1 MAESKRVPPV
11 EVREG
16 VQSVLARVRAS
27 AAHRTPAHQRVAA
40 VVLDDPGAVVEM
52 SVTELAEASGVSV
65 GSVIGFCREIG
76 LRGYQD
82 LRIGLARDLVEPVH
96 AIHEDLLETDDAATV
111 AAKIL
116 RSDVTA
122 LEDTLRVLDPASLSA
137 AADAVL
143 RAERV
148 EVYGIGSSMPVAIDA
163 QYRLLRIGIQCAV
176 HTDSHVQAVSASLTG
191 PSVATITI
199 SHSGSTVETLAAT
212 RLAKVAGATTIVITN
227 LGKSPIVEFA
237 DVTLFTAARE
247 TRFRTEAM
255 ASRIAE
261 LSIIDALAACVA
273 LRSYDRSVRTL
284 MQSVDVLSTK
294 RF

>member
-1 MAESKRVPPV
+1 MDDSKHVPSV
-11 EVREG
+11 EALEG

-27 AAHRTPAHQRVAA
+27 SAHRTPAHQRVAA
-40 VVLDDPGAVVEM
+40 VVLDDPGVVVEM

-65 GSVIGFCREIG
+65 GSVIGFCRELG
-76 LRGYQD
+76 LRGFQD
-82 LRIGLARDLVEPVH
+82 LRIGLVRDLVEPVQ
-96 AIHEDLLETDDAATV
+96 AIHEDVLESDDAATV

-116 RSDVTA
+116 RSDVAA
-122 LEDTLRVLDPASLSA
+122 LNDTLRVLDPDSMSV

-148 EVYGIGSSMPVAIDA
+148 EVYGIGSAMPVALDA

-199 SHSGSTVETLAAT
+199 SHSGSTVETLEAT
-212 RLAKVAGATTIVITN
+212 RLAKGSGATTIVITN
-227 LGKSPIVEFA
+227 LGNSPIVEFA

-261 LSIIDALAACVA
+261 LSIVDALTACVA

-284 MQSVDVLSTK
+284 MESADVLSTK
-294 RF
+294 RY

>member
-1 MAESKRVPPV
+1 MTDSKRLPSA
-11 EVREG
+11 EAREALP
-16 VQSVLARVRAS
+16 SVLARVRAS
-27 AAHRTPAHQRVAA
+27 AAHRTPAHQRVAT

-52 SVTELAEASGVSV
+52 SVTELADASGVSV

-96 AIHEDLLETDDAATV
+96 VIHEDLLETDDAATV

-122 LEDTLRVLDPASLSA
+122 LEDTLRVLDPASLSL

-176 HTDSHVQAVSASLTG
+176 HTDSHVQAVSANLTG

-212 RLAKVAGATTIVITN
+212 RLAKGAGATTIVITN
-227 LGKSPIVEFA
+227 LGKSPILEFA

-261 LSIIDALAACVA
+261 LSIIDALTACVA
-273 LRSYDRSVRTL
+273 LRSYERSVRTL
-284 MQSVDVLSTK
+284 MGSAEVLSTK
-294 RF
+294 RY

>member
-1 MAESKRVPPV
+1 MP
-11 EVREG
+11 
-16 VQSVLARVRAS
+16 SVLARVRAS
-27 AAHRTPAHQRVAA
+27 SAHRTPAHQRVAA
-40 VVLDDPGAVVEM
+40 VVLDDPSAVVEM
-52 SVTELAEASGVSV
+52 SVTELADASGVSV
-65 GSVIGFCREIG
+65 GSVIGFCRDVG

-96 AIHEDLLETDDAATV
+96 AIHEDLLESDDAATV

-116 RSDVTA
+116 RSDVAA
-122 LEDTLRVLDPASLSA
+122 LEDTLRVLDPASLSL

-143 RAERV
+143 GAERV

-191 PSVATITI
+191 PAVATITI

-212 RLAKVAGATTIVITN
+212 RLAKGAGATTIVITN
-227 LGKSPIVEFA
+227 LGKSPIIEFA
-237 DVTLFTAARE
+237 DVTLYTAARE

-261 LSIIDALAACVA
+261 LSIIDALTACVA
-273 LRSYDRSVRTL
+273 LRSYDRSVKTL
-284 MQSVDVLSTK
+284 MTSADVISTK
-294 RF
+294 RT

>member
-1 MAESKRVPPV
+1 
-11 EVREG
+11 
-16 VQSVLARVRAS
+16 
-27 AAHRTPAHQRVAA
+27 
-40 VVLDDPGAVVEM
+40 VVLEDPGAVVEM

-65 GSVIGFCREIG
+65 GSVIGFCRDVG

-82 LRIGLARDLVEPVH
+82 LRIGLARDLVQPVH
-96 AIHEDLLETDDAATV
+96 AIHEDLHESDDDATV

-122 LEDTLRVLDPASLSA
+122 LEDTLRVLDADSLSA
-137 AADAVL
+137 AADAVV
-143 RAERV
+143 RAARV

-163 QYRLLRIGIQCAV
+163 QYRLLRIGVQCGV

-191 PSVATITI
+191 PTVTTITI

-212 RLAKVAGATTIVITN
+212 RLAKAAGATTIVITN
-227 LGKSPIVEFA
+227 FGKSPIVEFA

-261 LSIIDALAACVA
+261 LSIVDALTACVA
-273 LRSYDRSVRTL
+273 LRSYERSVRTL
-284 MQSVDVLSTK
+284 TKSADVLSVK
-294 RF
+294 RY